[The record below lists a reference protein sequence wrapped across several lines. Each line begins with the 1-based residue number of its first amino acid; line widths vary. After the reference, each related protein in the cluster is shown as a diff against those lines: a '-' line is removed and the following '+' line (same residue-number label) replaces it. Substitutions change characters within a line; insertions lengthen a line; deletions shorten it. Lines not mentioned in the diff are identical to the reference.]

1 MSLIRV
7 DKITGK
13 SGTDGSA
20 PIVFSGDTATIG
32 SAVTLPVVMKAVKWG
47 LKSAQYGS
55 QDPLGTGA
63 THWILQES
71 GSGVHNAP
79 AGFFGSST
87 LVSHSSGI
95 WSFAETGYYMIW
107 GSFLTI
113 FDSGGRSSYNHLRI
127 FTTHNYTSGSTWQCQ
142 GEGNQFTHQAG
153 DQSNVSLH
161 SLLKVTNISEQKFK
175 FRSNLQGGS
184 GQYVHA
190 NSTTGETSYFMVLK
204 LGNV

>member
-47 LKSAQYGS
+47 LKSSQYGS
-55 QDPLGTGA
+55 QDPVGTGA

-71 GSGVHNAP
+71 GSGVHNVP

-95 WSFAETGYYMIW
+95 WSFAETGHYMIW

-113 FDSGGRSSYNHLRI
+113 FDSGSRSAYNWIRI
-127 FTTHNYTSGSTWQCQ
+127 LTTHNYTSGSTWSNQ

-153 DQSNVSLH
+153 DQAGVSLFT
-161 SLLKVTNISEQKFK
+161 LLKVTDISEQKFK
-175 FRSNLQGGS
+175 FRSILNGGS
-184 GQYVHA
+184 GTYIHA
-190 NSTTGETSYFMVLK
+190 NTTTGETSYFMVLK
-204 LGNV
+204 LGNI

>member
-47 LKSAQYGS
+47 LKSSQFGS
-55 QDPLGTGA
+55 QDPLGTGSG
-63 THWILQES
+63 HWILQES
-71 GSGVHNAP
+71 SNGVHNAP

-107 GSFLTI
+107 ASFLTI
-113 FDSGGRSSYNHLRI
+113 YDSGGRSSYNHLRL
-127 FTTHNYTSGSTWQCQ
+127 FTTHNYTSGSTWQNQ
-142 GEGNQFTHQAG
+142 GEGNQFTYGGG
-153 DQSNVSLH
+153 DQTNVPLH
-161 SLLKVTNISEQKFK
+161 TLLKVTDISEQKFK
-175 FRSNLQGGS
+175 FRSTLQGGS
-184 GQYVHA
+184 GHYVHA
-190 NSTTGETSYFMVLK
+190 HTTTGETSYFMVLK